1 MSEVAPFDKALPVRL
16 TVGVTAHR
24 DIPPAEKPGIAR
36 LVGDFFDT
44 LALRFPDTPLQALC
58 PLAEGGER
66 IFAHAAIERGIPLV
80 VPLPLPREYY
90 EKDFADAASREE
102 FEDLCARATVF
113 ELPLRPGVAPE
124 QIARHGELRDSEYAQ
139 LGVFVSSHAQILVA
153 MWDGRDSDQL
163 GGTAQI
169 VGYRLHNIYPRH
181 GADSFGGQEELTD
194 DENDLTYH
202 IVCSRERR
210 DGAPAPPLRPLQTAW
225 MTGSVESQRI
235 REMPRRYADM
245 FELTEEFN
253 RDLRRRTEA
262 SYPLPAGFR
271 GGREEGGR
279 LAGIRQAERMFAAAD
294 QLANHYQARFSRALR
309 ATYILAALM
318 GAAFVGY
325 STLPGQQW
333 LLYLFLGLF
342 ALGFGLYISGRRG
355 EWHRKYLDYR
365 VLAEGLRV
373 QYYWAIAGVG
383 NAGDGRFVYENFL
396 QTQDPELGWI
406 RHVMRDVTLR
416 AVPLPDTGR
425 AGLDFV
431 QRHWVGDPGRP
442 DDTGQLGYYIGKAGQ
457 CYRLHRLTE
466 RLGTLCLWSGIVIAV
481 VLALLAGQIDVT
493 ARTVL
498 LLLLGLLPLIAAVR
512 GAYAHKRA
520 DRELIKQYGFM
531 ARIFRNARKRLDAA
545 GNDAEIREIL
555 HLLGKAALDE
565 HAEWILMHRD
575 RPLEQSSL

>member
-1 MSEVAPFDKALPVRL
+1 M
-16 TVGVTAHR
+16 
-24 DIPPAEKPGIAR
+24 
-36 LVGDFFDT
+36 
-44 LALRFPDTPLQALC
+44 
-58 PLAEGGER
+58 
-66 IFAHAAIERGIPLV
+66 
-80 VPLPLPREYY
+80 
-90 EKDFADAASREE
+90 
-102 FEDLCARATVF
+102 
-113 ELPLRPGVAPE
+113 
-124 QIARHGELRDSEYAQ
+124 
-139 LGVFVSSHAQILVA
+139 
-153 MWDGRDSDQL
+153 
-163 GGTAQI
+163 
-169 VGYRLHNIYPRH
+169 
-181 GADSFGGQEELTD
+181 TD

-210 DGAPAPPLRPLQTAW
+210 DGAPVPPLRPLQTAW
-225 MTGSVESQRI
+225 MTGSVESQRT

-271 GGREEGGR
+271 GGREEDGR

-457 CYRLHRLTE
+457 CYRLRRLTE
-466 RLGTLCLWSGIVIAV
+466 RLGTLCLWSVIVIAV

-531 ARIFRNARKRLDAA
+531 ARIFRNARRRLDAA